1 MTGRAGRAPAL
12 RARIPWRPGFDWLL
26 AVGVIHA
33 FLATVWFFGVGQL
46 AIVAGLV
53 SYRRWLAVARRAES
67 WMLVVDNDRI
77 VLLGPKRDRSGF
89 RETVDVRGS
98 VWMIDSAV
106 VIPTRRRTLL
116 LRRRDIPADQFAMLR
131 RALLGRKT
139 SSGST
144 SG

>member
-1 MTGRAGRAPAL
+1 
-12 RARIPWRPGFDWLL
+12 
-26 AVGVIHA
+26 
-33 FLATVWFFGVGQL
+33 
-46 AIVAGLV
+46 
-53 SYRRWLAVARRAES
+53 
-67 WMLVVDNDRI
+67 MLVVDNDRI